1 MILRIVLYGGFNHL
15 KNKIIFIF
23 RLLFHIENYLN
34 DLADLHGILG
44 LHCRHLEG
52 GGAGADQVGRVLV
65 NMVIACT
72 ENTISVFTFRIKYF
86 KTETEATK
94 QNLDR
99 KHRLTQDETPIF
111 PAFVFSIGAVF
122 GIYILIIKFSVRRLS
137 VSFVYKS

>member
-1 MILRIVLYGGFNHL
+1 MILRIILHIGLDNLL
-15 KNKIIFIF
+15 KT
-23 RLLFHIENYLN
+23 LLLSVFFPRIETNLN
-34 DLADLHGILG
+34 DLADLHWILG
-44 LHCRHLEG
+44 LHCRHLKG

-99 KHRLTQDETPIF
+99 KTPTN
-111 PAFVFSIGAVF
+111 PG
-122 GIYILIIKFSVRRLS
+122 
-137 VSFVYKS
+137 

>member
-1 MILRIVLYGGFNHL
+1 MIPRIILYSGFNDL
-15 KNKIIFIF
+15 KNAIFYF
-23 RLLFHIENYLN
+23 SFVYSVLRTNLN

-44 LHCRHLEG
+44 LHCRHLKG

-122 GIYILIIKFSVRRLS
+122 GIYILIIKFSLGRLS